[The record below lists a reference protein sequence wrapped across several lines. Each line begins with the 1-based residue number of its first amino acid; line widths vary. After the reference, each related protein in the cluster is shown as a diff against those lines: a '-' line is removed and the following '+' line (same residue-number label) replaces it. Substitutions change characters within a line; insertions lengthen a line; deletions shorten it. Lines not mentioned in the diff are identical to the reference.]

1 VPDRQNLKKI
11 QAEIAALTSRD
22 YRELGATLPTHRPAV
37 GTFCPFVPEEMIQA
51 AGGHPFRLVDTPVKI
66 SQAQAFLP
74 AYCCHPVKSYLQHL
88 LAGDLDFLKG
98 VVFSHS
104 CDAHKGLSEI
114 WFRQGR
120 LGFQYNLMIPTR
132 LDSPLA
138 RSFLRA
144 ELDRFRTE
152 LKKHLGP
159 VTDSGLKEAL
169 ALYKAIHRQVA
180 ELYTLRTTYLEE
192 LPADFFARLIRAGF
206 WMDREAYLQ
215 VLKDLR
221 ASLPEASEPVEGRI
235 PVYVTGNM
243 THESYWHSLI
253 EESGAQIVWDDLCS
267 GARTFRWQAAD
278 QDDPLETLTERYFNS
293 FFCPTKY
300 YGPLARQELLGREVE
315 MSGARGVIF
324 LLYKYCEP
332 HFFDYPDLKT
342 FFEARG
348 IPTLLLEVED
358 PSQSR
363 EQNKVR
369 IQAFMEMLNVE

>member
-1 VPDRQNLKKI
+1 MPDHQYLKKI
-11 QAEIAALTSRD
+11 QIEIEAFTSRD
-22 YRELGATLPTHRPAV
+22 YKELGADLPANRPAI

-66 SQAQAFLP
+66 NQAQAFLP

-114 WFRQGR
+114 WIRQGR
-120 LGFQYNLMIPTR
+120 LPFHYNLMIPTR

-138 RSFLRA
+138 RTFLRA
-144 ELDRFRTE
+144 EFDRFRTE
-152 LKKHLGP
+152 LEKHFGP
-159 VTDSGLKEAL
+159 ISDAKIKEAL
-169 ALYKAIHRQVA
+169 ALSKAIRDQLTG
-180 ELYTLRTTYLEE
+180 LYTLRLNHWTE

-206 WMDREAYLQ
+206 WMDREAYLRL
-215 VLKDLR
+215 LKDLTE
-221 ASLPEASEPVEGRI
+221 ALPETPRTGTQPI
-235 PVYVTGNM
+235 PVFVTGNM
-243 THESYWHSLI
+243 NHEPYWQALI

-267 GARTFRWQAAD
+267 GARTFRLQSTD
-278 QDDPLETLTERYFNS
+278 FDDPLETLTERYFS
-293 FFCPTKY
+293 RFFCPTKY
-300 YGPLARQELLGREVE
+300 YGPRAREETLAREVKD
-315 MSGARGVIF
+315 SGAKGIIF

-342 FFEARG
+342 YFEAQG

-358 PSQSR
+358 LSQSR
-363 EQNKVR
+363 EQNRVR
-369 IQAFMEMLNVE
+369 IQAFMEMLE

>member
-1 VPDRQNLKKI
+1 MSDQQNLKNI
-11 QAEIAALTSRD
+11 QAEIEAFTSKD
-22 YRELGATLPTHRPAV
+22 YKELGAALPVDRPTI
-37 GTFCPFVPEEMIQA
+37 GTFCPFVPEEMILA

-66 SQAQAFLP
+66 NQAQAFLP

-114 WFRQGR
+114 WTRQGR
-120 LGFQYNLMIPTR
+120 LPFHYNLMIPTR

-138 RSFLRA
+138 RTFLRA
-144 ELDRFRTE
+144 EFDRFRTE
-152 LKKHLGP
+152 LEKHFGP
-159 VTDSGLKEAL
+159 VSDASLKEAL
-169 ALYKAIHRQVA
+169 VLFKAIRDQLA
-180 ELYTLRTTYLEE
+180 GLYTLRLNYLTE
-192 LPADFFARLIRAGF
+192 LPAAFFARLIRAGF
-206 WMDREAYLQ
+206 WMDRAAYLRL
-215 VLKDLR
+215 LKDLTE
-221 ASLPEASEPVEGRI
+221 ALPETPQSGALPI
-235 PVYVTGNM
+235 PVFVTGNM
-243 THESYWHSLI
+243 NHEPYWQTLI

-267 GARTFRWQAAD
+267 GARTFRLKSTEQG
-278 QDDPLETLTERYFNS
+278 DPLDALTDRYFSS

-300 YGPLARQELLGREVE
+300 YGPRARQKTLAQEVKD
-315 MSGARGVIF
+315 SGAKGLIF

-342 FFEARG
+342 FFEAQG

-363 EQNKVR
+363 EQNKIR
-369 IQAFMEMLNVE
+369 IQAFMEMLE

>member
-1 VPDRQNLKKI
+1 MADPQDLMTI
-11 QAEIAALTSRD
+11 QKEIEAFSSRD
-22 YRELGATLPTHRPAV
+22 YKELGTTLPAHRPAV

-74 AYCCHPVKSYLQHL
+74 AYCCHPVKSYLQHC

-138 RSFLRA
+138 RTFLRA

-152 LKKHLGP
+152 LEKHLGP
-159 VTDSGLKEAL
+159 VTEPRLKEAL
-169 ALYKAIHRQVA
+169 ALFKAIRGQLA
-180 ELYTLRTTYLEE
+180 ELYALRSTYLPE
-192 LPADFFARLIRAGF
+192 LPGDFFARIIRAGF
-206 WMDREAYLQ
+206 WMDREKYLQ
-215 VLKDLR
+215 ILRDLR
-221 ASLPEASEPVEGRI
+221 ASLPEAPQPREERI
-235 PVYVTGNM
+235 PVYVSGNM
-243 THESYWHSLI
+243 AHEPYWHNLI

-267 GARTFRWQAAD
+267 GARTFRLQAAD
-278 QDDPLETLTERYFNS
+278 HDDPLETLAERYFSS

-300 YGPLARQELLGREVE
+300 YGPLARQERLGQEVLQ
-315 MSGARGVIF
+315 SGAKGVIF

-342 FFEARG
+342 FFEAQG

-363 EQNKVR
+363 EQNKIR
-369 IQAFMEMLNVE
+369 IQAFMEMLDLE

>member
-1 VPDRQNLKKI
+1 MPDHQDLKNI
-11 QAEIAALTSRD
+11 QAEIEAFTSKEVK
-22 YRELGATLPTHRPAV
+22 ELGAALPAGRPAI
-37 GTFCPFVPEEMIQA
+37 GTFCPFVPEELIQA

-66 SQAQAFLP
+66 NQAQAFLP

-120 LGFQYNLMIPTR
+120 LPFHYNLMIPTR

-138 RSFLRA
+138 RTFLRA
-144 ELDRFRTE
+144 EFDRFRTE
-152 LKKHLGP
+152 LEKHFGP
-159 VTDSGLKEAL
+159 ISDAKILEAL
-169 ALYKAIHRQVA
+169 ALFKAIRDQLA
-180 ELYTLRTTYLEE
+180 GLYTLRLEYGAE

-206 WMDREAYLQ
+206 WMDRKKYLQ
-215 VLKDLR
+215 ILVDLKE
-221 ASLPEASEPVEGRI
+221 ALPENPRPAGRPI
-235 PVYVTGNM
+235 PVFVTGNM
-243 THESYWHSLI
+243 THEPYWHTLI
-253 EESGAQIVWDDLCS
+253 EDSGAQIVWDDLCS
-267 GARTFRWQAAD
+267 GARTFRLKGSD
-278 QDDPLETLTERYFNS
+278 FDDPLETLTERYFSS

-300 YGPLARQELLGREVE
+300 YGPHARQEMIGQEVKN
-315 MSGARGVIF
+315 SGAQGVIF

-332 HFFDYPDLKT
+332 HFFDYPDLKA
-342 FFEARG
+342 FFETQG

-363 EQNKVR
+363 EQNKIRV
-369 IQAFMEMLNVE
+369 QAFMEMLG